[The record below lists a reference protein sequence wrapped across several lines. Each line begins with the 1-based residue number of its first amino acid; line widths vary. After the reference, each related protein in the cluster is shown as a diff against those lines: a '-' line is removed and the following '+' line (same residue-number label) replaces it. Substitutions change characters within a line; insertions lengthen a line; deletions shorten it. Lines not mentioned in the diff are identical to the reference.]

1 MNHKPAIHRY
11 GTLLSL
17 YLAQSIPMTFFS
29 TVMPVIM
36 RMEHYSLAAI
46 GLLQLVKL
54 PWLLK
59 FLWAPMVDKT
69 GGTIQ
74 NYKRWIFASE
84 LFYAMVIFATAFLD
98 LHTGFKMIVALMLI
112 AFTASATQ
120 DIATDAFAY
129 LILRPKERSLGNSM
143 QSAGSF
149 LGTVTGSG
157 ILLIIYY
164 YFGWKYLLIALA
176 GFVLL
181 ALIPLYFY
189 NPGYVKMSKPD
200 TQIGFKDIIRFF
212 KQPRIGKRVI
222 LLFFFY
228 AGLIGILTMLK
239 PWMVDLGYNTKE
251 IGLLSGIYGP
261 ALGAVLAIV
270 MGFFIKRY
278 NKRLA
283 MLVILSLGLLT
294 GLYFWYISQHTV
306 TYPELVIAVLSIW
319 GVYGMASVFI
329 YTIAMDRIRA
339 GKAGTDFTIQIVI
352 THLGSLIFAV
362 LSGKIAHV
370 YGYSG
375 LFLIEVFISIILLF
389 ALPHLYER
397 EYKVKSIK
405 CKV

>member
-1 MNHKPAIHRY
+1 MNHKPAIHKY

-36 RMEHYSLAAI
+36 RMEHYSLTAI
-46 GLLQLVKL
+46 GLLHLVKL

-59 FLWAPMVDKT
+59 FLWAPMVDKS
-69 GGTIQ
+69 GASIQ

-84 LFYAMVIFATAFLD
+84 LFYALVIFVTAFLD
-98 LHTGFKMIVALMLI
+98 LHTGFKLIAALLVI

-189 NPGYVKMSKPD
+189 RPAYVQASKPD

-212 KQPRIGKRVI
+212 KQPRIGKWVI

-283 MLVILSLGLLT
+283 MLFILSLGLLT
-294 GLYFWYISQHTV
+294 GVYFWYISQQTV
-306 TYPELVIAVLSIW
+306 TYPALVIAVLSIW

-329 YTIAMDRIRA
+329 YTTAMDRIRA
-339 GKAGTDFTIQIVI
+339 GKAGTDFTLQIVI
-352 THLGSLIFAV
+352 THLGSMILAV

-375 LFLIEVFISIILLF
+375 LFLIEMFISIILIF

-397 EYKVKSIK
+397 ELKVKS
-405 CKV
+405 